1 MPKVVDAARVTT
13 PPSAVWRSCT
23 TCDHLV
29 PLAPD
34 TARCP
39 RCQHLSATGPAFT
52 ERELAEARADLAEAC
67 AHCRTRL
74 DRIDAVNAFLTGYL
88 GTVVTAVL
96 GGRNDGG
103 ASLRRAAALY
113 AVRKQVIA

>member
-13 PPSAVWRSCT
+13 SPSAVWRTCT
-23 TCDHLV
+23 TCDQLV

-34 TARCP
+34 TDRCP
-39 RCQHLSATGPAFT
+39 RCQTSSAGPAFT
-52 ERELAEARADLAEAC
+52 DRELAEARADLAEAC

-103 ASLRRAAALY
+103 ASLRRAAARY